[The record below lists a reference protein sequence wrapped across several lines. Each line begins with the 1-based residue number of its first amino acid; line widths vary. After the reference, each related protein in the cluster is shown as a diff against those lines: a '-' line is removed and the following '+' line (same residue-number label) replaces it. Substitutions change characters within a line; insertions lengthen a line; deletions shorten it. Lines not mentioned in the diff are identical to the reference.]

1 LSSQSEKAK
10 VGDMFWYIQG
20 LKKYAVFS
28 GRASRTEYWMF
39 VLSNLLI
46 AIVISVA
53 EGLVTGSGKSGLAVL
68 TYKLAVVVPFT
79 AVYVRRLH
87 DVGRSGWWI
96 LVPVVNF
103 VMCCFD
109 SQAQENKY
117 GPNPKQA
124 ESAELA
130 KEMLAPRN

>member
-1 LSSQSEKAK
+1 
-10 VGDMFWYIQG
+10 MNWYIQA
-20 LKKYAVFS
+20 LRKYAVFS

-39 VLSNLLI
+39 VLFNILI
-46 AIVISVA
+46 AIAVSVS
-53 EGLVTGSGKSGLAVL
+53 EGLVSGSGKSGLAVL
-68 TYKLAVVVPFT
+68 IYKIAVAVPFA

-96 LVPVVNF
+96 LVPIVNF

-117 GPNPKQA
+117 GPNPKQD
-124 ESAELA
+124 ESPELA
-130 KEMLAPRN
+130 NEMPAPRN